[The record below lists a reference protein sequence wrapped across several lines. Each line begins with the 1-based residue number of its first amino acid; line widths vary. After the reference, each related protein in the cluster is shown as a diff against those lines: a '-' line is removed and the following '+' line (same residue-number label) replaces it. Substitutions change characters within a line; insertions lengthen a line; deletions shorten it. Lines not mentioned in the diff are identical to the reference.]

1 MQQEPMGAQEGAVRD
16 AREGAWAQSSAA
28 HTTAVFP
35 PRTGPQ
41 LPAGGLFPK
50 CSVPGETGWGE
61 RLPPKNPRLRAC
73 WGLP

>member
-50 CSVPGETGWGE
+50 CSVPGRLAGE
-61 RLPPKNPRLRAC
+61 KGSLPRTLV
-73 WGLP
+73 